1 MPAGPG
7 GALPAALSAIYRPLP
22 PARGLAGSP
31 RPLQGGSGRP
41 ELRKTPGE
49 PRAAA
54 PGARLRAPQRSGG
67 ANTEGCR
74 HRECKQQLPPARLP
88 LALRARRSPH
98 ARKGRRGHGSP
109 AGSGRRPPAALTVPP
124 PPPRAPPPP
133 CCCGGE
139 EAAAAAG
146 AQRAG
151 PRQAAE
157 PRGPAPSHARL
168 CPAVSEALG
177 TSQGS
182 VRGLGGGL
190 GPGGGGGG
198 RAGGWGLRPGPARP
212 PASASASCSFLLFL
226 LFFLF
231 FLGGLGVVDPAR
243 PRRVGLTRLRPP
255 PPRPC
260 RRGCLPASFPL
271 HLPRCPPRPR
281 PCVVSPAAS
290 LSVPGAEILV
300 FLPPPAV
307 AGRGAALGARLWGV
321 GALTVPLPPSSQQ
334 LCSVG
339 GSRAD
344 VALLW

>member
-1 MPAGPG
+1 MGACPRPQKQPPEPPSPLKFWDPQRSPEVPAGPG

-133 CCCGGE
+133 FCALFTPQLSREPSAC
-139 EAAAAAG
+139 AA
-146 AQRAG
+146 
-151 PRQAAE
+151 
-157 PRGPAPSHARL
+157 RGR
-168 CPAVSEALG
+168 
-177 TSQGS
+177 
-182 VRGLGGGL
+182 
-190 GPGGGGGG
+190 
-198 RAGGWGLRPGPARP
+198 
-212 PASASASCSFLLFL
+212 
-226 LFFLF
+226 
-231 FLGGLGVVDPAR
+231 
-243 PRRVGLTRLRPP
+243 
-255 PPRPC
+255 
-260 RRGCLPASFPL
+260 
-271 HLPRCPPRPR
+271 
-281 PCVVSPAAS
+281 
-290 LSVPGAEILV
+290 
-300 FLPPPAV
+300 
-307 AGRGAALGARLWGV
+307 
-321 GALTVPLPPSSQQ
+321 
-334 LCSVG
+334 
-339 GSRAD
+339 
-344 VALLW
+344 